1 MCVCVLIR
9 SYNFVKIGY
18 ILCLLAAFDLVLCS
32 SCLPGLL
39 SDSIW
44 QTRYSSPFYFVILP
58 IFSFLELSVLSLNV
72 WFSIFYGLVCGG
84 YFPFVLF
91 SFALNIYF
99 LCCTQLLWMTIL
111 LSVRLPVVMCLR
123 WYPSHH
129 LTASSMLYFRWSLDI
144 QPSPIADRLSL
155 ASYMGLNPWSIQYC
169 CLGMKQQLKGFLH
182 CILCL
187 D

>member
-1 MCVCVLIR
+1 MSKSVIFFVSLQLSSWFYVRPVFLGSSLILFDKQDIPVLSI
-9 SYNFVKIGY
+9 S
-18 ILCLLAAFDLVLCS
+18 
-32 SCLPGLL
+32 LL
-39 SDSIW
+39 S
-44 QTRYSSPFYFVILP
+44 RYFL
-58 IFSFLELSVLSLNV
+58 FLELSVLSLTV

-144 QPSPIADRLSL
+144 QPSPISDRLSL